1 MSFFVYIL
9 ASRRNGTLYIGM
21 TDNLV
26 RRLWEHRNGLIPGF
40 TKKYGV
46 KMVAWYEFTRNAG
59 KRIPTGTPTQK
70 MESGLE
76 APLDWRN
83 EPAVARFR

>member
-9 ASRRNGTLYIGM
+9 TSRRNGTLYVGM

-46 KMVAWYEFTRNAG
+46 KMLVWYELHGNAG
-59 KRIPTGTPTQK
+59 KCIPTRTPTEK

-76 APLDWRN
+76 AALDRRN
-83 EPAVARFR
+83 EPAVA